1 VNSMK
6 NYEKTWRHLRDLKLT
21 KQQQDKILHNIITPT
36 TIEKRAIKKAWKMP
50 AVSLLFIT
58 VLSILILSFIQKPV
72 SSPLTTDTNKT
83 IAKVYVHTN
92 ENKETFI
99 AKASCLYVPQQCYI
113 NKQFLFQLQK
123 QMEDAPTVS
132 VTAQQWEANGY
143 FKPQDLLVV
152 YSDGTQEKWKILN
165 NDTFFNVQTELAIQ
179 PEKAFDSLKFYYY
192 DDKRSIKIILGNIF
206 ILLTRFTLWLAKKRM
221 PHTERRFFAATVE
234 HAIANAIML
243 VLFAGI
249 LFAIYLLMHSIHAT
263 IIYSLFT
270 LYSIMQIY
278 YRKKAGEPRGYLIAS
293 AMVQLCI
300 AIAFT
305 WLYLA
310 FNAHF

>member
-1 VNSMK
+1 
-6 NYEKTWRHLRDLKLT
+6 
-21 KQQQDKILHNIITPT
+21 
-36 TIEKRAIKKAWKMP
+36 MP

-206 ILLTRFTLWLAKKRM
+206 ILLTRFTLWLAKKKNASYR
-221 PHTERRFFAATVE
+221 TTLFFAATVE

-278 YRKKAGEPRGYLIAS
+278 YRKKKQVNLGD
-293 AMVQLCI
+293 
-300 AIAFT
+300 T
-305 WLYLA
+305 
-310 FNAHF
+310 

>member
-1 VNSMK
+1 
-6 NYEKTWRHLRDLKLT
+6 
-21 KQQQDKILHNIITPT
+21 
-36 TIEKRAIKKAWKMP
+36 
-50 AVSLLFIT
+50 
-58 VLSILILSFIQKPV
+58 
-72 SSPLTTDTNKT
+72 
-83 IAKVYVHTN
+83 
-92 ENKETFI
+92 
-99 AKASCLYVPQQCYI
+99 
-113 NKQFLFQLQK
+113 
-123 QMEDAPTVS
+123 
-132 VTAQQWEANGY
+132 
-143 FKPQDLLVV
+143 
-152 YSDGTQEKWKILN
+152 
-165 NDTFFNVQTELAIQ
+165 
-179 PEKAFDSLKFYYY
+179 
-192 DDKRSIKIILGNIF
+192 
-206 ILLTRFTLWLAKKRM
+206 
-221 PHTERRFFAATVE
+221 
-234 HAIANAIML
+234 ML

>member
-1 VNSMK
+1 MNLMK
-6 NYEKTWRHLRDLKLT
+6 SYEKSWQHLRDLKLT
-21 KQQQDKILHNIITPT
+21 KQQQEKMLHHITTPNR
-36 TIEKRAIKKAWKMP
+36 IEKRPTKRAWQIP

-58 VLSILILSFIQKPV
+58 VLSILMLTFIQG
-72 SSPLTTDTNKT
+72 STNLPLTSDSNKS

-92 ENKETFI
+92 ENKNTFI
-99 AKASCLYVPQQCYI
+99 AKASCFYVPQQCYT
-113 NKQFLFQLQK
+113 NKQLLTQLQE
-123 QMEDAPTVS
+123 QMEHGTPVS

-143 FKPQDLLVV
+143 FTPQDVMIV
-152 YSDGTQEKWKILN
+152 YSDGTREKWKVLN
-165 NDTFFNVQTELAIQ
+165 NDTLFNVQTKRTIQ
-179 PEKAFDSLKFYYY
+179 FDRHF
-192 DDKRSIKIILGNIF
+192 DMIINSHDYQRPYKLIVSKLF
-206 ILLTRFTLWLAKKRM
+206 LFLSFLILWLAKKRM
-221 PHTERRFFAATVE
+221 PHTERRFVAATVE

-243 VLFAGI
+243 VLFSGI

-293 AMVQLCI
+293 AVVQLCI
-300 AIAFT
+300 AIALT
-305 WLYLA
+305 LLYLA

>member
-1 VNSMK
+1 MK
-6 NYEKTWRHLRDLKLT
+6 KTWRHLRDLKLT

-206 ILLTRFTLWLAKKRM
+206 ILLTRFTLWLAKKKNASYRTTLFLLLQLNM
-221 PHTERRFFAATVE
+221 PSQT
-234 HAIANAIML
+234 
-243 VLFAGI
+243 
-249 LFAIYLLMHSIHAT
+249 LL
-263 IIYSLFT
+263 
-270 LYSIMQIY
+270 
-278 YRKKAGEPRGYLIAS
+278 
-293 AMVQLCI
+293 C
-300 AIAFT
+300 
-305 WLYLA
+305 
-310 FNAHF
+310 